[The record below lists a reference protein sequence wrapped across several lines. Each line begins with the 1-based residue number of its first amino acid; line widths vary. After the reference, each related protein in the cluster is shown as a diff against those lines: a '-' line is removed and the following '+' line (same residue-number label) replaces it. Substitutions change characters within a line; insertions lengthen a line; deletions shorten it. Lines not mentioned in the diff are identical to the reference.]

1 MKKFAWLILVFPLAG
16 LSCVQKT
23 APPPYPTTTIIQGE
37 AEKKEPPPGDTWR
50 SLSKGKKTVLT
61 DGIILGI
68 NNVVRENMVFLPD
81 ETGSTERNDE
91 LAEKL
96 EKLLVLYV
104 WQKFAR
110 KPTEDEVRL
119 LLAYEKE
126 LRNKKLIEYGVF
138 DVSVEEIITGVDR
151 LYLEPKNRNI
161 SIVDAMY
168 LVRKKSQGAPPED
181 MERLVNYLRGG
192 KKDRSILNV
201 KDERGKTRRII
212 HFP

>member
-1 MKKFAWLILVFPLAG
+1 MKKLVWILLVFPLAG

-23 APPPYPTTTIIQGE
+23 APPPSPTTTIVQGE
-37 AEKKEPPPGDTWR
+37 EEEKEPPGDTWR

-61 DGIILGI
+61 EGIILGI
-68 NNVVRENMVFLPD
+68 NNVVRENMVFLP
-81 ETGSTERNDE
+81 ESGSTKRNDE

-96 EKLLVLYV
+96 EKLLTLYIR
-104 WQKFAR
+104 QKFAR

-138 DVSVEEIITGVDR
+138 YVSVKEIIAGVDR
-151 LYLEPKNRNI
+151 LYWEPKNRNI

-168 LVRKKSQGAPPED
+168 LARKKSQGAPLED

-201 KDERGKTRRII
+201 KDERGKTRKII

>member
-1 MKKFAWLILVFPLAG
+1 MQKLVLILLVIPLAG
-16 LSCVQKT
+16 LSCAQKT
-23 APPPYPTTTIIQGE
+23 APPPFPTTTIIQGE
-37 AEKKEPPPGDTWR
+37 VEEKEPPGDTWR

-68 NNVVRENMVFLPD
+68 NNVVKENMVFLP
-81 ETGSTERNDE
+81 ESGSTKRNDE

-96 EKLLVLYV
+96 EKLLVLYIR
-104 WQKFAR
+104 QKFAR

-119 LLAYEKE
+119 LLTYEKE
-126 LRNKKLIEYGVF
+126 LRNKKLIEFGVF
-138 DVSVEEIITGVDR
+138 DVSVKEIIAGVDR
-151 LYLEPKNRNI
+151 LYEEPKNRNI
-161 SIVDAMY
+161 AIVDAMY
-168 LVRKKSQGAPPED
+168 LVRKKSQGAPTED

-192 KKDRSILNV
+192 KKDRALLNV